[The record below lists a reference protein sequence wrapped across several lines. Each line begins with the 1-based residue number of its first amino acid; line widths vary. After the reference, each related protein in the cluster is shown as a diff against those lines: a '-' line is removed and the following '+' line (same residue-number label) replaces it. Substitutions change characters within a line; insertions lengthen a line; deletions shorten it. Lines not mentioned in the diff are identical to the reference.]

1 MGNPFLKL
9 PESEPITVDVKKT
22 ALLVLDDSQR
32 WSDPEQPC
40 QRLVAGMVKFLE
52 KARKAG
58 IPVIYSI
65 SA

>member
-1 MGNPFLKL
+1 MGNPSLKL
-9 PESEPITVDVKKT
+9 PEPDPITVDVKKT
-22 ALLVLDDSQR
+22 ALLVLDGSQR

-40 QRLVAGMVKFLE
+40 HRLVPGMVKFLE